1 MAAPNLHGTVLVLG
15 DRGLLIVGPSGSG
28 KSTLA
33 LRLLSQFSEPGR
45 LARLVADDQVLVS
58 ARYGRLLCQAPAAIE
73 GLVEVHGVGPQRL
86 DTEPAA
92 VIDLVIRLLPKQE
105 TERLPDDAFEEVSGC
120 RLPLLLV
127 PERSAELAAVAI
139 AARLVLP
146 PFG

>member
-15 DRGLLIVGPSGSG
+15 DSGLLIVGPSGSG

-139 AARLVLP
+139 AARLGLP